1 MRTWLGLGLVGV
13 CGVVISAGGC
23 GSSGSGGDPFGDV
36 GDDDSGTGADATT
49 KTDGGGT
56 YGDASIFGDSS
67 ALHDGSGLDVTVP
80 DGGFTTPDGSSDSAA
95 GDTGAGGDSG
105 CGANADTCS
114 GNTATVC
121 SNGVTSTQ
129 DCTGATPVCA
139 NGYGCVACMPG
150 SATCNGST
158 SVVCLPDG
166 SGTTSTVCDPA
177 LGETCTNGYC
187 TGACAAL
194 GTSYIGCEY
203 YAVTMSN
210 TQIDQTN
217 FNFGV
222 SISNTSTSSATITI
236 TGPNAFTE
244 TETLAAG
251 AIAEYTLPWVST
263 LSMVNTTTRANGSA
277 YHIKSTQPVTVYQF
291 NAYEYEVSVTCANDP
306 TSPPCH
312 SFTNDA
318 SLLIPVNAM
327 TGNYYVMA
335 GADWHSMGEDFLG
348 DPTCSSTTGSVQL
361 PGMAV
366 IVATQNNT
374 SVVVAT
380 TGAIGA
386 GQGLTAQGGT
396 VTLNQGDVL
405 QISTTENAT
414 AACTYGSDI
423 SGSTVVA
430 SAPVEVFGG
439 SDCQYIPASEPAC
452 DHLEQINFPLET
464 LRGDYLVTLPY
475 NKNGTPRQY
484 VKIVGTVAGTTIT
497 TNPAQAGLPTSIGA
511 GQVVFFETTANF
523 ALTTSHPVIVG
534 QFMES
539 SGQFGSACASGDT
552 SAPTDCG
559 DPSMSLAIATD
570 QFRTSYQ
577 FIAPASYAENWVNVI
592 APTGATVTVDGTAVT
607 GFTAIGNST
616 FGVAHVSLC
625 ANGGTCTGVHTAAST
640 MAFGIEVY
648 GYGVYTSYMYP
659 GGLDLKRQ

>member
-1 MRTWLGLGLVGV
+1 MRAWLGLTLVGV
-13 CGVVISAGGC
+13 CGVGAGGC
-23 GSSGSGGDPFGDV
+23 GSNAGDDGFGAGDLDSGGTAD
-36 GDDDSGTGADATT
+36 GTTPGS
-49 KTDGGGT
+49 DGGGS
-56 YGDASIFGDSS
+56 YGDGASLGDSS
-67 ALHDGSGLDVTVP
+67 SVHDGSGIDVGIP
-80 DGGFTTPDGSSDSAA
+80 DGGDGST
-95 GDTGAGGDSG
+95 GDGGGGADSG
-105 CGANADTCS
+105 CPANSATCN
-114 GNTATVC
+114 GTTATVC
-121 SNGVTSTQ
+121 ANGVTSMQ
-129 DCTGATPVCA
+129 SCTGATPFCA

-150 SATCNGST
+150 SATCSGSN
-158 SVVCLPDG
+158 SVVCLSDG
-166 SGTTSTVCDPA
+166 SGTTSTACDPA
-177 LGETCTNGYC
+177 LGETCANGYC
-187 TGACAAL
+187 AGDCAGL
-194 GTSYIGCEY
+194 GSSYIGCEY

-210 TQIDQTN
+210 TQLDQTT

-222 SISNTSTSSATITI
+222 SISNTSSLSATITI
-236 TGPNAFTE
+236 TGPNAFTA

-251 AIAEYTLPWVST
+251 AIAEYTLPWVAT
-263 LSMVNTTTRANGSA
+263 LSMVNTTTRANASA
-277 YHIKSTQPVTVYQF
+277 YHIKSTEPVTVYQF
-291 NAYEYEVSVTCANDP
+291 NGYEYEVSAACASDLS
-306 TSPPCH
+306 SPPCH

-335 GADWHSMGEDFLG
+335 GADWHSMGEDIFG

-361 PGMAV
+361 PGIAV

-396 VTLNQGDVL
+396 VTMNQGDVL
-405 QISTTENAT
+405 QISTAENAA
-414 AACTYGSDI
+414 AACAYGSDI

-475 NKNGTPRQY
+475 NHNGTPRQY
-484 VKIVGTVAGTTIT
+484 VKIVGTAAATAIT
-497 TNPAQAGLPTSIGA
+497 TNPVQAGIPATIGA
-511 GQVVFFETTANF
+511 GQVAFFETTTDF
-523 ALTTSHPVIVG
+523 SLTTSEPVIVG

-539 SGQFGSACASGDT
+539 SSQFGTACASGDT
-552 SAPTDCG
+552 GSPTDCG
-559 DPSMSLAIATD
+559 DPSLSLAIATD

-577 FIAPASYAENWVNVI
+577 FIAPPSYAENWVNVI
-592 APTGATVTVDGTAVT
+592 APAAATVTVDGVAVT
-607 GFTAIGNST
+607 GFTAIGNSG
-616 FGVAHVSLC
+616 FDVAHVSLC
-625 ANGGTCTGVHTAAST
+625 ANGGTCTGVHTATSS

-659 GGLDLKRQ
+659 GGLDLKRE